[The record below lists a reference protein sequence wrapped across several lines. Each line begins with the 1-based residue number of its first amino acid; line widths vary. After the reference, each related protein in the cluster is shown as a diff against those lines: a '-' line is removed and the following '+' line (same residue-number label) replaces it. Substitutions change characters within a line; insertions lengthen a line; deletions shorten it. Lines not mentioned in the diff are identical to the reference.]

1 MVDTDR
7 ITGAAR
13 ELGGKVQGAFGD
25 LTGSRRDAVEGRVRA
40 AAGQA
45 ESLYGQ
51 AKDTVRDA
59 ADHVADAAR
68 DLGGRV
74 RDAVD
79 DLGADDVEAR
89 ARRAQGAAHDQY
101 ARAERGVRHATEE
114 AYDVAEDAYA
124 RGSRALRRGTREVG
138 EQVAAYPLPALLI
151 AGIAGFGLG
160 LLVSARRA

>member
-1 MVDTDR
+1 MVDTNR

-25 LTGSRRDAVEGRVRA
+25 LTGSRRDSVEGRARES
-40 AAGQA
+40 AGQA
-45 ESLYGQ
+45 ETLYGQ

-89 ARRAQGAAHDQY
+89 ARRAQGAAQDQY
-101 ARAERGVRHATEE
+101 ARAERGVRHAAEE
-114 AYDVAEDAYA
+114 AYDYAEDAYA
-124 RGSRALRRGTREVG
+124 RGSHALRRGTREVG
-138 EQVAAYPLPALLI
+138 QQVAEYPLAALLI

-160 LLVSARRA
+160 LLVSARRD